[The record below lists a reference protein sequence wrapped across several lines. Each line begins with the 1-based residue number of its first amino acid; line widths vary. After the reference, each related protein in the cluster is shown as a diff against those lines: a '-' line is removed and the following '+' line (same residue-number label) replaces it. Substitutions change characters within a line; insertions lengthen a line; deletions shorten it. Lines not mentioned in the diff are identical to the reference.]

1 MIFGAWNYPLQL
13 TMIPL
18 VGAIAAGCC
27 AVIKPSELVP
37 HSTDVIVRYFREYMD
52 SSCYRILQG
61 GPDIAMKLMEQ
72 RWDHVF
78 FTGQQYHFFTTY
90 DEHNAEIVRFDYG

>member
-37 HSTDVIVRYFREYMD
+37 HSTSVIIKYFREFMD
-52 SSCYRILQG
+52 SDCYRILQG

-78 FTGQQYHFFTTY
+78 FTGACGKILLLG
-90 DEHNAEIVRFDYG
+90 DK